1 MHPKDTP
8 SFESD
13 AMLTHI
19 LGFTSASRALLGFS
33 FIGKLCYYHAH
44 FRTVFHWIVTLVPRT
59 FYDCLS
65 LDCYVSVSCN
75 SRIFF
80 SFHCYVSVSHTFG
93 IYFHRIVTLVS
104 RALLGFFFHSIVPCV
119 FRALRRILFHLIVTF
134 ESCVF

>member
-1 MHPKDTP
+1 
-8 SFESD
+8 
-13 AMLTHI
+13 MLTYI
-19 LGFTSASRALLGFS
+19 LGLTSASRALLGFS

-75 SRIFF
+75 SRIIFP
-80 SFHCYVSVSHTFG
+80 FHCRVSVSRTFG
-93 IYFHRIVTLVS
+93 IHFHRIVTLVS
-104 RALLGFFFHSIVPCV
+104 RTLLGFFFHSIVPCI
-119 FRALRRILFHLIVTF
+119 FHALPRILFHLIVTF